1 MVSMETGSDF
11 SRMELMVFFSG
22 GFGTSFFSVTE
33 WNFDDQIST
42 TNLIESHFN
51 ETSIHAL
58 HLISKND
65 KLMQAFSRNKMH
77 EMGY

>member
-1 MVSMETGSDF
+1 MMIKSHTQNYVYCY
-11 SRMELMVFFSG
+11 
-22 GFGTSFFSVTE
+22 
-33 WNFDDQIST
+33 
-42 TNLIESHFN
+42 ESHFN